1 MFIRDISL
9 VPWGIMG
16 LTNIAGGM
24 GTMSQFRG
32 GRRHG
37 HRADHAP
44 QWSTGQSWP
53 VVVEMDGEGTPKWMV
68 FVGKSQPQMDDL
80 WVPTWIGNLHLLEL
94 QVVLGFIWLVY
105 SFFLYIVTKFLGEL
119 RRFTRVDSSGAWLNG
134 GQHFDL
140 ICEEFFEHFTVVL

>member
-16 LTNIAGGM
+16 LTNITGGM

-80 WVPTWIGNLHLLEL
+80 WVPMDWKAPFVGTPGGSWVYLVGLFLFSLFCHEIFGRTSPIHQSL
-94 QVVLGFIWLVY
+94 FIRGITERSVA
-105 SFFLYIVTKFLGEL
+105 V
-119 RRFTRVDSSGAWLNG
+119 
-134 GQHFDL
+134 
-140 ICEEFFEHFTVVL
+140 C